1 MSRVSMYD
9 EVVAAIF
16 ACQCLILMILYDKEA
31 EGCLRMLCQ
40 RRETF
45 NPSEG
50 LACWMLYGKWWVGM
64 ALGGCWRVVTDSQ
77 CGFWRGGGLFGY
89 NFVAS

>member
-1 MSRVSMYD
+1 LKDDGQLSKEPEEVLDCILRMYLMSRVSMYD

-45 NPSEG
+45 NPCER
-50 LACWMLYGKWWVGM
+50 LACWML
-64 ALGGCWRVVTDSQ
+64 
-77 CGFWRGGGLFGY
+77 
-89 NFVAS
+89 